1 MYKYYDESYLRVLR
15 NEYLSNQFKTG
26 KVEQYHDELVL
37 PHTDYATLEQRVLA
51 NMHKQSTKKDNTMST
66 HSITLESFIRDNTPE
81 GMEYDKENSTLDNIV
96 YKAKVKSTRW
106 EDLKDVNGWY
116 TNRNA
121 YTTST
126 GSNCKPMIGNEN
138 IYATEPQCKAHLAQA
153 KLSQIMKEVN
163 GGWVADYTNIYQSK
177 YALCLYE
184 DGYYIY
190 EYKTVPKFL
199 TFKSQE
205 LAEQVLREN
214 ADLLEQYKPL
224 AG

>member
-1 MYKYYDESYLRVLR
+1 M
-15 NEYLSNQFKTG
+15 NT
-26 KVEQYHDELVL
+26 
-37 PHTDYATLEQRVLA
+37 HT
-51 NMHKQSTKKDNTMST
+51 
-66 HSITLESFIRDNTPE
+66 ITLESFIKDNTPT

-96 YKAKVKSTRW
+96 YKAKTKSTRW
-106 EDLKDVNGWY
+106 EEY
-116 TNRNA
+116 
-121 YTTST
+121 
-126 GSNCKPMIGNEN
+126 NEN
-138 IYATEPQCKAHLAQA
+138 IYATNPQCKAHLAQA

-163 GGWVADYTNIYQSK
+163 GDWVADYTNMHQPK

-184 DGYYIY
+184 DGYHIY

-199 TFKSQE
+199 SFKTGE